1 MQNSVSSN
9 GVISLPQ
16 ALANYKRIL
25 SAAQRLSSSVKK
37 VERNRAEEARARE
50 LASRLRDESKAA
62 YKALADGDFSGQLR
76 IEKTIQR
83 DLHKTNN
90 EVDRAIDGAN
100 KEVEKSE
107 QAYADL
113 LSILR
118 GN

>member
-1 MQNSVSSN
+1 MHNSVSSD

-16 ALANYKRIL
+16 ALANYKMIL
-25 SAAQRLSSSVKK
+25 SAAQRLSSSVNKA
-37 VERNRAEEARARE
+37 ERKRAEEARARE

-83 DLHKTNN
+83 DLQKVNN
-90 EVDRAIDGAN
+90 EVDRAIEGAN
-100 KEVEKSE
+100 KEAEKSE

-113 LSILR
+113 LSVLR
-118 GN
+118 GV